1 MKTKNVE
8 AIKEHEAL
16 RLKAYMPTPNDV
28 PTIGYGHTKGVKMGD
43 VITEAQAEQ
52 FLREDLEEAEKTV
65 LRLVKVKLNQ
75 NQFDALVSLVFNI
88 GTGNFTRSSVLRFLN
103 AGDYKTAA
111 DRFRLWNKQKQ
122 RDGSFKELKGLT
134 KRREQE
140 RELFLK

>member
-1 MKTKNVE
+1 MKTVNIE
-8 AIKEHEAL
+8 TIKSHEAL

-28 PTIGYGHTKGVKMGD
+28 TTIGNGHTKGVKLGQ
-43 VITEAQAEQ
+43 VITKEQAEV
-52 FLREDLEEAEKTV
+52 FLREDLKVAEDTV
-65 LRLVKVKLNQ
+65 NKLVKVKITQ

-88 GTGNFTRSSVLRFLN
+88 GTGNFANSSVLKFLN
-103 AGDYKTAA
+103 AGNYKAAA

-122 RDGSFKELKGLT
+122 KDGSFKELGGLT

>member
-1 MKTKNVE
+1 MKTVNIE
-8 AIKEHEAL
+8 AIKSHEAL

-28 PTIGYGHTKGVKMGD
+28 PTIGYGHTKGVKLGQ
-43 VITEAQAEQ
+43 VITKEQAEV
-52 FLREDLEEAEKTV
+52 FLREDLKVAEDTV
-65 LRLVKVKLNQ
+65 NKLVKVKITQ

-88 GTGNFTRSSVLRFLN
+88 GTGNFANSSVLKFLN
-103 AGDYKTAA
+103 AGNYKAAA

-122 RDGSFKELKGLT
+122 KDGSFKELGGLT